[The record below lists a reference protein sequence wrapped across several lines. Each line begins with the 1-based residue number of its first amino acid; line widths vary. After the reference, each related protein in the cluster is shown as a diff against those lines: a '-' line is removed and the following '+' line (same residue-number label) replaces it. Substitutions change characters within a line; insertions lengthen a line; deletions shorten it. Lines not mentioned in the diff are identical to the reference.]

1 MITTTLFR
9 NTAALTI
16 AGVIT
21 CCLAF
26 QMETAR
32 AQQATA
38 TGAAVIPNAT
48 VPSVPVYLEPYRSI
62 EISSVES
69 GVIGEILVKEG
80 DAVSEGQELIKL
92 DLEVLQAQLAV
103 AVAQAEGKGRVIAAE
118 ADYEM
123 QSERLR
129 KLEALRGAGRTN
141 AAEIDRQA
149 ATTKSTE
156 GLLLAAQEEVK
167 IYELSAA
174 RIRAEVE
181 RRILRSPIDGVVV
194 EIVKDVAEPVSTL
207 RSQPGEPDYLI
218 RVVKLNMLKTTAHLP
233 EKAARDLKVGDFLR
247 VVTEAGAG
255 GEQVVNGLIE
265 YVSPIVKSSTG
276 TVEVRMRIDNTA
288 LALRGGTAA
297 RVVVGTVSP

>member
-1 MITTTLFR
+1 MMMMIFFR
-9 NTAALTI
+9 PPVILTVVAAIGWTAVLPMNVARGQQAVPTG
-16 AGVIT
+16 AKV
-21 CCLAF
+21 
-26 QMETAR
+26 ETA
-32 AQQATA
+32 
-38 TGAAVIPNAT
+38 GEV
-48 VPSVPVYLEPYRSI
+48 VSVPVYLEPYRSI

-80 DAVSEGQELIKL
+80 ESVSKDQELIKL

-103 AVAQAEGKGRVIAAE
+103 AVAQAEGKGRVMAAE
-118 ADYEM
+118 ADYEL
-123 QSERLR
+123 QSERLS

-141 AAEIDRQA
+141 EAEIDRQR

-156 GLLLAAQEEVK
+156 GLLLAAQEEIK
-167 IYELSAA
+167 IYQLSAA

-218 RVVKLNMLKTTAHLP
+218 RVVKLDLLKTTAHLP
-233 EKAARDLKVGDFLR
+233 DDSARNLKVGDYLM
-247 VVTEAGAG
+247 VVTE
-255 GEQVVNGLIE
+255 GEKSTPALIE

-276 TVEVRMRIDNTA
+276 TVEVRMRIDNGD
-288 LALRGGTAA
+288 LQLRGGAPA
-297 RVVVGTVSP
+297 RVTLSGGNP